1 MKRKLFIAAGALAG
15 LGLIAGLIV
24 YFFVFN
30 KPHTDYS
37 REVAEFDLNAAALFE
52 EFRTNAVAASTKYNG
67 KVLSITGELNAVEQ
81 SDSLTIAVFGFEE
94 GMFGSEGI
102 RCTMIPAHAS
112 EIVGMAPGTSI
123 SLKGFCTGYNDTDV
137 ILEHCSLEKK

>member
-1 MKRKLFIAAGALAG
+1 MKKKWMTVIGIIAGV
-15 LGLIAGLIV
+15 GLIGALIV

-37 REVAEFDLNAAALFE
+37 KATPDFDLKAAALFE
-52 EFRTNAVAASTKYNG
+52 EFRTNPESSGTKYNG

-81 SDSLTIAVFGFEE
+81 TDSLTVAVFGFEE

-102 RCTMIPAHAS
+102 RCTMIPEHS
-112 EIVGMAPGTSI
+112 GEVVKVAPGTTI
-123 SLKGFCTGYNDTDV
+123 TLKGYCTGYNDTDV
-137 ILEHCSLEKK
+137 IIEHCSLEKK